1 MAVISDPSTHSVGF
15 SQNDSG
21 MATDDLVKTRSFSLR
36 PAQVTWEMTRA
47 CEWKPASRRSAGRG
61 PRHRELLSSAE
72 AFHLIDEVAGMHV
85 PLLALTGGDPLQ
97 RADLFPIIEFA
108 AARSLRTSL
117 TLLPTPLLN
126 AAVIPDL
133 KASGLMRVGFWLHGS
148 TPACHDSYWGVPG
161 SYRKTLEM
169 IGACL
174 EAQLPVQINTTLARR
189 NFHDMH
195 SMIEL
200 LRRLD
205 IDVWNVVFFVP
216 SGQEKAAEGLGAAEH
231 EQAFA
236 KLYTASRQ
244 LRLQIKT
251 TEGPHYQRY
260 LLQQR
265 TRDRRGRIPEADVMA
280 CAPNGVNDGK
290 GAVFV
295 DHAGEVFPS
304 RFLPLPAG
312 NVTRQRLSDLYR
324 ESALFVSLRDS
335 WRLKG
340 KCRRCPARNLCG
352 GSRARAW
359 AMTGDLFAAEPC
371 CAYEP

>member
-1 MAVISDPSTHSVGF
+1 MPVISDPSTHSVGF
-15 SQNDSG
+15 SQNESG
-21 MATDDLVKTRSFSLR
+21 METDEPMEGRSFSLR
-36 PAQVTWEMTRA
+36 PVQVTWEVTRA
-47 CEWKPASRRSAGRG
+47 CEWKPPSRRSAGRG
-61 PRHRELLSSAE
+61 AQHRETFSSAE
-72 AFHLIDEVAGMHV
+72 AFHLIEEVAGMQV
-85 PLLALTGGDPLQ
+85 PLLALTGGDPLK

-108 AARSLRTSL
+108 AARALRTSL
-117 TLLPTPLLN
+117 TLLPTPLLT

-133 KASGLMRVGFWLHGS
+133 KTCGLTRVGFWLHGS
-148 TPACHDSYWGVPG
+148 TPALHDSYWGVPG

-174 EAQLPVQINTTLARR
+174 EAQLLVQINTTLARR
-189 NFHDMH
+189 NFHDIH
-195 SMIEL
+195 PMIEVL
-200 LRRLD
+200 TRLD

-216 SGQEKAAEGLGAAEH
+216 CNRERAAEGLGAVEH

-244 LRLQIKT
+244 TRLQIKT

-265 TRDRRGRIPEADVMA
+265 VHDRRGRITEADVMA
-280 CAPNGVNDGK
+280 CVPKGVNDGK
-290 GAVFV
+290 GSVFV
-295 DHAGEVFPS
+295 DYAGEVFPN
-304 RFLPLPAG
+304 RFLPLTAG

-324 ESALFVSLRDS
+324 ESALFVSLRGS
-335 WRLKG
+335 SRLKG
-340 KCRRCPARNLCG
+340 KCGRCPARNLCG

-359 AMTGDLFAAEPC
+359 GMTGDLFAADPC